1 MLIYRPFQKHWHRS
15 WRKIPIPMT
24 NCYHTM
30 QKQENTKFCQLFTNY
45 CYLSRKIKDNLQLS
59 SKVPW
64 TITILILLLRL
75 IDFSV
80 GSILCIM
87 GRMVP
92 LRLNGTEVRELEILL
107 LRNRIRLCSTLLGRR
122 FLPPMVLCRSVKI
135 KILKCSSRVPIFF
148 TLEFK
153 ALKQVKLCNG
163 AEEIYAVGHA
173 LLS

>member
-1 MLIYRPFQKHWHRS
+1 
-15 WRKIPIPMT
+15 MT
-24 NCYHTM
+24 NCYHTT
-30 QKQENTKFCQLFTNY
+30 QKQENTKFCQLFINCY
-45 CYLSRKIKDNLQLS
+45 YLSRKIKDNLQLS
-59 SKVPW
+59 SKVHLM
-64 TITILILLLRL
+64 TTILILLLRL

-80 GSILCIM
+80 GSILYTM
-87 GRMVP
+87 DKMVP
-92 LRLNGTEVRELEILL
+92 LRLNGMGVRGLEILL
-107 LRNRIRLCSTLLGRR
+107 LRNRIRLCFILLGMR
-122 FLPPMVLCRSVKI
+122 FLPHMVLCRSVKI